1 MANDRILGHIKWLS
15 VFAICFSGRN
25 AFCDFS
31 LNMKETMTGVRSQS
45 VVIPCKYTAPKD
57 YSEHK
62 VEWSLDSEVIIH
74 RVESEDHIPLT
85 KFRDRVEISKAPDD
99 VSLTMRKL
107 SVIDKGNIK
116 CKVTW
121 KKKDGTLVSNEDI
134 TVLKVVREKSET
146 PVDVITTEEP
156 ELETMKPTE
165 EPKGKIITA
174 TTITQELK
182 QTTKKAKENDITTTA
197 QEQKSETFVDV
208 ITTGEPELETM
219 KSTEEPKRNIITT
232 TTQESISETS
242 MDVITTEEPD
252 FITMRPTTEKPQSDI
267 FITTPREHQTKI
279 SESDDGSHISTAT
292 TETIKST
299 AIVNFHESTTLI
311 SMYTTELFFNNAEIA
326 HNKGWG
332 ISFYTLLIII
342 MCVLCIMT
350 VVIVLIINKKKR
362 KGYTYQLATMNQLLA
377 LEDAENRG
385 QSCTNDTRAS
395 NNYEPCNPPMMNQ
408 LLAKEGAEN
417 GCQSCTNDTR
427 ASNTYEPCNP
437 PVPVYEGIILN
448 FSNEYESLQIE
459 KNPENSS

>member
-219 KSTEEPKRNIITT
+219 
-232 TTQESISETS
+232 
-242 MDVITTEEPD
+242 
-252 FITMRPTTEKPQSDI
+252 RPTTEKPQSDI

>member
-25 AFCDFS
+25 AFCDLS

-85 KFRDRVEISKAPDD
+85 KFRERVEISKAPDD

-107 SVIDKGNIK
+107 SVTDKGNIK

-146 PVDVITTEEP
+146 SVDVITTEEP
-156 ELETMKPTE
+156 ELETSMKPTE

-197 QEQKSETFVDV
+197 QEQKSETSVDV

-219 KSTEEPKRNIITT
+219 
-232 TTQESISETS
+232 
-242 MDVITTEEPD
+242 
-252 FITMRPTTEKPQSDI
+252 RPTTEKPQSDI
-267 FITTPREHQTKI
+267 IITTPPEHQTKI

-292 TETIKST
+292 TMETIKST

>member
-25 AFCDFS
+25 AFCDLS

-85 KFRDRVEISKAPDD
+85 KFRERVEISKAPDD

-107 SVIDKGNIK
+107 SVTDKGNIK

-134 TVLKVVREKSET
+134 TVLKVVR
-146 PVDVITTEEP
+146 V
-156 ELETMKPTE
+156 
-165 EPKGKIITA
+165 
-174 TTITQELK
+174 
-182 QTTKKAKENDITTTA
+182 
-197 QEQKSETFVDV
+197 
-208 ITTGEPELETM
+208 
-219 KSTEEPKRNIITT
+219 
-232 TTQESISETS
+232 
-242 MDVITTEEPD
+242 
-252 FITMRPTTEKPQSDI
+252 RPTTEKPQSDI
-267 FITTPREHQTKI
+267 IITTPPEHQTKI

-292 TETIKST
+292 TMETIKST

-362 KGYTYQLATMNQLLA
+362 KGNV
-377 LEDAENRG
+377 
-385 QSCTNDTRAS
+385 S
-395 NNYEPCNPPMMNQ
+395 
-408 LLAKEGAEN
+408 
-417 GCQSCTNDTR
+417 
-427 ASNTYEPCNP
+427 
-437 PVPVYEGIILN
+437 
-448 FSNEYESLQIE
+448 
-459 KNPENSS
+459 

>member
-174 TTITQELK
+174 TTITQESNSEMLVDLITTEEPTFTPMK

-208 ITTGEPELETM
+208 ITTGEPELE
-219 KSTEEPKRNIITT
+219 
-232 TTQESISETS
+232 
-242 MDVITTEEPD
+242 
-252 FITMRPTTEKPQSDI
+252 TMRPTTEKPQSDI

>member
-134 TVLKVVREKSET
+134 TVLKVVRANSEML
-146 PVDVITTEEP
+146 VDLITTEEP
-156 ELETMKPTE
+156 TFTPM
-165 EPKGKIITA
+165 
-174 TTITQELK
+174 K

>member
-25 AFCDFS
+25 AFCDLS

-85 KFRDRVEISKAPDD
+85 KFRERVEISKAPDD

-107 SVIDKGNIK
+107 SVTDKGNIK

-134 TVLKVVREKSET
+134 TVLKVVR
-146 PVDVITTEEP
+146 V
-156 ELETMKPTE
+156 
-165 EPKGKIITA
+165 
-174 TTITQELK
+174 
-182 QTTKKAKENDITTTA
+182 
-197 QEQKSETFVDV
+197 
-208 ITTGEPELETM
+208 
-219 KSTEEPKRNIITT
+219 
-232 TTQESISETS
+232 
-242 MDVITTEEPD
+242 
-252 FITMRPTTEKPQSDI
+252 RPTTEKPQSDI
-267 FITTPREHQTKI
+267 IITTPPEHQTKI

-292 TETIKST
+292 TMETIKST